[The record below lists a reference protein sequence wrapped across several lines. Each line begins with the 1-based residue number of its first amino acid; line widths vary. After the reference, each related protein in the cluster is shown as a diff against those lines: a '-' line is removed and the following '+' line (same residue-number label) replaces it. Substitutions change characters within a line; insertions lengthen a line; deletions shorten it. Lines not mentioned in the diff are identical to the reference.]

1 MSTDDPRI
9 LELRQRRA
17 QAMEG
22 GGAERIK
29 RQHARGKQTVRE
41 RLALLFDPHTF
52 QELGMMTTA
61 RSASA
66 EDRFAGDG
74 VVAGFGLVDGR
85 TVYAYAQD
93 ATIFG
98 GALGEM
104 HGRKICQVMD
114 LAVESGAP
122 LIGLIDSGGA
132 RIQEGVYGL
141 GG

>member
-1 MSTDDPRI
+1 M
-9 LELRQRRA
+9 
-17 QAMEG
+17 
-22 GGAERIK
+22 
-29 RQHARGKQTVRE
+29 
-41 RLALLFDPHTF
+41 F
-52 QELGMMTTA
+52 TTA
-61 RSASA
+61 RSADPA
-66 EDRFAGDG
+66 ERFAGDG
-74 VVAGFGLVDGR
+74 VITGFGLVDGR

-141 GG
+141 GGYAEIFRRLRRMAD